1 MGFVFAFELH
11 GAVIGTLRLVPMH
24 RGLTSLEKLL
34 QQKQLIAPASCQGSW
49 EIGRLVLNP
58 DYRSGPDLV
67 KRCIFLGVSYLAQHT
82 DGRNLFASCTPV
94 LSRLYRRFGFST
106 IANNLRVD
114 GADESY
120 ALIHG
125 HVPDILKS
133 SACP

>member
-1 MGFVFAFELH
+1 
-11 GAVIGTLRLVPMH
+11 MH
-24 RGLTSLEKLL
+24 MGLTSLEKLL
-34 QQKQLIAPASCQGSW
+34 AQKQLIELPIRQNSW

-67 KRCIFLGVSYLAQHT
+67 KKCISLGVSYLAQHT

-125 HVPDILKS
+125 HVTDILRS
-133 SACP
+133 SASQ